1 MTGIFTRIYF
11 GTLSRE
17 IIIATGSGE
26 KEVFVLIEMLIDKI
40 DTGLTHFRPKVI
52 VFFPVRPGTGR
63 TYNLDLW
70 IELTDRLHKGFEH
83 WRIPFS
89 PLFITD
95 GKVFEVNGVL
105 YELV

>member
-1 MTGIFTRIYF
+1 
-11 GTLSRE
+11 
-17 IIIATGSGE
+17 
-26 KEVFVLIEMLIDKI
+26 MLIDKI

-52 VFFPVRPGTGR
+52 VFFPVRPGTRR

-95 GKVFEVNGVL
+95 GKVFEVERFRMSHLGSYFCPFIFLRVTVTKLDEVNGVL